1 MAKKAAL
8 GKGMASLL
16 GTEIDEM
23 AKKSSIFQ
31 ELRAESGHIAQEPKI
46 TTPTGPIGPLMVSVE
61 EIVINPNQPRK
72 VFKDKELAE
81 LAASIQENGIIQPLI
96 VCEMDG
102 GYSLIAGERRLRAA
116 KLLQMDQVPVVVKR
130 GTDKD
135 KMIMSIIENVQRADL
150 NCVEEALAY
159 FDLMN
164 TFKLTQEEV
173 AKKLGKERSSIAN
186 YLRILKLPRAIIEMI
201 EKEILSFGHA
211 KLLAAVEDKEHAKR
225 LANQVAAENLSVR
238 DLEKL
243 ISRKKTTIPPEK
255 DKEKEERNQEQLDTY
270 RQNLEKR
277 TGFHFNLVGKKNGA
291 GQIVINFHNE
301 AEFNDIYNYLI
312 KR

>member
-16 GTEIDEM
+16 GTDMGEM
-23 AKKSSIFQ
+23 AKKSNIFQ
-31 ELRAESGHIAQEPKI
+31 ELRAEAERAAQEELAAPVA
-46 TTPTGPIGPLMVSVE
+46 GPIGPLMVSVE
-61 EIVINPNQPRK
+61 SIVVNPNQPRK

-81 LAASIQENGIIQPLI
+81 LANSIQENGIIQPLI
-96 VCEMDG
+96 VCEIEG
-102 GYSLIAGERRLRAA
+102 GFSLIAGERRLRAA
-116 KLLQMDQVPVVVKR
+116 KLLQMEQVPVVVKR

-186 YLRILKLPRAIIEMI
+186 YLRILKLPRTVIEMI
-201 EKEILSFGHA
+201 EKELLSFGHA
-211 KLLAAVEDKEHAKR
+211 KLLAAIEDKEHAKR

-238 DLEKL
+238 ELEKL
-243 ISRKKTTIPPEK
+243 IARKKTPLVP
-255 DKEKEERNQEQLDTY
+255 KEKEERNQEQLDTY

-277 TGFHFNLVGKKNGA
+277 TGFHFHLVGKKNGA
-291 GQIVINFHNE
+291 GQIVINYNNE
-301 AEFNDIYNYLI
+301 AEFSDIYNYLI